1 MSLLNILILIIVALL
16 VRLVFPG
23 KLRRWALLIASVL
36 AIFWL
41 QPALSIRQMDFW
53 FPLATVGLV
62 FLGWGL
68 TAERE
73 QLRDRSNWLS
83 AGLALGTVALIAL
96 TRFVSLKG
104 LITASRPPQ
113 FLPVMIALV
122 SILLLTFLL
131 ARFLKA
137 QRGPLTVGVIIIL
150 LIFIILKNPSLAALS
165 SAGLRSLMS
174 D

>member
-16 VRLVFPG
+16 IRLVFPG

-53 FPLATVGLV
+53 FPMVTLGLV

-73 QLRDRSNWLS
+73 QLANRSNWLA
-83 AGLALGTVALIAL
+83 AGLALGTVTLIAL
-96 TRFVSLKG
+96 TRFISLKG
-104 LITASRPPQ
+104 LITSSRPPQ
-113 FLPVMIALV
+113 FLPVMI
-122 SILLLTFLL
+122 S
-131 ARFLKA
+131 RW
-137 QRGPLTVGVIIIL
+137 
-150 LIFIILKNPSLAALS
+150 S
-165 SAGLRSLMS
+165 SSCC
-174 D
+174 